1 MCQTRRANHEVPVDA
16 LRCERAE
23 WTSKNWLAMLMT
35 KLLSL
40 LVCAI
45 AAAGCG
51 SASSSAGGRGG
62 SGAPAEGGSASS
74 SGGTSSG
81 GAAGSGGVARSGAA
95 SILAGAGGIA
105 GAGFAGSSGSGGVT
119 AAPGTT
125 AGSGGS
131 AGSSGAGG
139 AGGRA
144 AVALEDLQRAYVDLR
159 FGMFIHFGILT
170 YTGSWAQGN
179 LPIDLFDPTKLDPA
193 QWADAAIAAKM
204 RFGILTA
211 KHHDGFALW
220 PSGVGNFSVKNL
232 SWKGGQGD
240 VVRAYVDAFR
250 AKGLQPG
257 LYFSLFDA
265 TQGIEGA
272 ETITRA
278 KIDLVKTQLRELLTN
293 YGEIPILFIDGWSW
307 KMGHLAV
314 PYEEIHALV
323 KSLQPNCLVADNT
336 HLASPW
342 DVDIVHFEEPQ
353 GVFAPPGNTYAA
365 HQGQKINNSGGNDW
379 FWAPSIGNLMSV
391 SSIVDDHLK
400 KLEPLWTNF
409 VLNCPPNRDGLMDA
423 AIVSRLAEVGAAWTP
438 NAARAPLPSQGP
450 QIERP
455 YTPVSAS
462 ASSGTAKNAID
473 GVNDNQLNTMWQ
485 ASGAL
490 PQSITLDL
498 GRSRP
503 DVGIVSVTPRYA
515 NNRGVTD
522 GNITSYRILAGTEES
537 TLTEVAAGTWP
548 ADGKLKVVTFPP
560 TAARYVRVEVR
571 AANGMAAA
579 TEISVGGR

>member
-1 MCQTRRANHEVPVDA
+1 M
-16 LRCERAE
+16 
-23 WTSKNWLAMLMT
+23 K
-35 KLLSL
+35 KLLTL
-40 LVCAI
+40 LVCAF
-45 AAAGCG
+45 AAVGCG
-51 SASSSAGGRGG
+51 SGNSSTPGPG
-62 SGAPAEGGSASS
+62 SGGARAAGSS
-74 SGGTSSG
+74 SGTGGVTSSG
-81 GAAGSGGVARSGAA
+81 AAPGSGGAHNMG
-95 SILAGAGGIA
+95 GAGGSSGA
-105 GAGFAGSSGSGGVT
+105 TGFAGFAGLS
-119 AAPGTT
+119 
-125 AGSGGS
+125 GS
-131 AGSSGAGG
+131 AGNIANGGATSTGGGGGASSGAAGIGG
-139 AGGRA
+139 GGTAGA
-144 AVALEDLQRAYVDLR
+144 IPLEDLQRAYVDLR

-170 YTGSWAQGN
+170 YTGSWAEGN
-179 LPIDLFDPTKLDPA
+179 LPIEMFNPTKLDPA

-204 RFGILTA
+204 KFGILTA

-220 PSGVGNFSVKNL
+220 PSSVGNFSVKNI

-250 AKGLQPG
+250 AKGLQPS

-265 TQGIEGA
+265 TQKIEGP
-272 ETITRA
+272 ESITRA

-314 PYEEIHALV
+314 PYQEIYDLV

-342 DVDIVHFEEPQ
+342 NVDVVHFEEPQ
-353 GVFAPPGNTYAA
+353 GVFAPAGNTYAA
-365 HQGQKINNSGGNDW
+365 HQGQKINASGGNDW

-423 AIVSRLAEVGAAWTP
+423 AIVDRLAQVGAAWTP
-438 NAARAPLPSQGP
+438 NAARPPLPAQGP

-455 YTPVSAS
+455 YTPVSAT
-462 ASSGTAKNAID
+462 ATSGTAKNAID
-473 GVNDNQLNTMWQ
+473 GLNDNNFNTMWQ
-485 ASGAL
+485 VSGAL

-498 GRSRP
+498 GQSRP

-522 GNITSYRILAGTEES
+522 GNITSYRILAGSNDS
-537 TLTEVAAGTWP
+537 TLAEVAAGTWP
-548 ADGKLKVVTFPP
+548 ADAKLQVVTFPP

-571 AANGMAAA
+571 AANGTAAA

>member
-1 MCQTRRANHEVPVDA
+1 MSPSLVDCRAV
-16 LRCERAE
+16 
-23 WTSKNWLAMLMT
+23 LMT
-35 KLLSL
+35 KLLRL
-40 LVCAI
+40 LVCAF

-51 SASSSAGGRGG
+51 GGNSSTGGGG
-62 SGAPAEGGSASS
+62 SGGAPAAAGTPSIAGSTS
-74 SGGTSSG
+74 SGGTSGSG
-81 GAAGSGGVARSGAA
+81 GASNVGGT
-95 SILAGAGGIA
+95 AGADVA
-105 GAGFAGSSGSGGVT
+105 GLSGSGGDSADGGAT
-119 AAPGTT
+119 AT
-125 AGSGGS
+125 GGS
-131 AGSSGAGG
+131 AGSSGQAGVGG
-139 AGGRA
+139 AGGSG

-179 LPIDLFDPTKLDPA
+179 LPIDMFNPTKLDPA
-193 QWADAAIAAKM
+193 QWADAAVAAKM
-204 RFGILTA
+204 KFGILTT

-220 PSGVGNFSVKNL
+220 PSSVGNFSVKNI
-232 SWKGGQGD
+232 SWQGGQGD

-250 AKGLQPG
+250 AKGLQPS

-265 TQGIEGA
+265 TQGIEGP

-314 PYEEIHALV
+314 AYQEIHELV
-323 KSLQPNCLVADNT
+323 KSLQPNCLLADNT

-353 GVFAPPGNTYAA
+353 GVFAPAGNTYAA

-391 SSIVDDHLK
+391 SSIVDDHLE

-438 NAARAPLPSQGP
+438 NAARLPLPSQGP

-455 YTPVSAS
+455 YTPVSA
-462 ASSGTAKNAID
+462 AATSGTAKNAID
-473 GVNDNQLNTMWQ
+473 GLNDNNFNTMWQ

-498 GRSRP
+498 GQSRP

-515 NNRGVTD
+515 NNGGVTD
-522 GNITSYRILAGTEES
+522 GNITSYRILAGS
-537 TLTEVAAGTWP
+537 ADNTLTEVAAGTWP

-560 TAARYVRVEVR
+560 TAARYVRVEVL
-571 AANGMAAA
+571 AANGTAAA

>member
-1 MCQTRRANHEVPVDA
+1 
-16 LRCERAE
+16 
-23 WTSKNWLAMLMT
+23 MT

-51 SASSSAGGRGG
+51 SASSNAGGGG
-62 SGAPAEGGSASS
+62 GAPAAGGSASTG
-74 SGGTSSG
+74 GGTSSG
-81 GAAGSGGVARSGAA
+81 GTLASGGASNMGGANGNSG
-95 SILAGAGGIA
+95 GAGLSGNGGNA
-105 GAGFAGSSGSGGVT
+105 ADGGATVT
-119 AAPGTT
+119 
-125 AGSGGS
+125 GGS
-131 AGSSGAGG
+131 AGSSGAAGMGG
-139 AGGRA
+139 AGGPG
-144 AVALEDLQRAYVDLR
+144 AVPLEDLQRAYVDLR

-179 LPIDLFDPTKLDPA
+179 LPIDMFNPTKLDPA
-193 QWADAAIAAKM
+193 QWADAAVAAKM
-204 RFGILTA
+204 KFGILTT

-220 PSGVGNFSVKNL
+220 PSSVGNFSVKNV

-250 AKGLQPG
+250 AKGLQPS

-265 TQGIEGA
+265 TQGIEGP

-314 PYEEIHALV
+314 PYQEIYELV

-353 GVFAPPGNTYAA
+353 GVFAPAGNTYPA
-365 HQGQKINNSGGNDW
+365 HQGQKINSSGGNDW
-379 FWAPSIGNLMSV
+379 FWAPSIGSLMSV
-391 SSIVDDHLK
+391 SSIVDSHLK

-409 VLNCPPNRDGLMDA
+409 VLNCPPNRDGVMDA

-438 NAARAPLPSQGP
+438 NAARPPLPSQGP

-455 YTPVSAS
+455 YTPVSA
-462 ASSGTAKNAID
+462 AATSGTAKNAID
-473 GVNDNQLNTMWQ
+473 GLNDNHFNTMWQ
-485 ASGAL
+485 AAGAL

-498 GRSRP
+498 GQSRP

-515 NNRGVTD
+515 NNAGVTD
-522 GNITSYRILAGTEES
+522 GNITSYRILAGGADN
-537 TLTEVAAGTWP
+537 TLTEVATGTWP
-548 ADGKLKVVTFPP
+548 ADGKLKVVTFTP
-560 TAARYVRVEVR
+560 TAARYVRVEVL
-571 AANGMAAA
+571 AASGTAAA

>member
-1 MCQTRRANHEVPVDA
+1 
-16 LRCERAE
+16 
-23 WTSKNWLAMLMT
+23 MT
-35 KLLSL
+35 KLLRL
-40 LVCAI
+40 LVCAL
-45 AAAGCG
+45 AAVGCG
-51 SASSSAGGRGG
+51 AGNSSAGAGG
-62 SGAPAEGGSASS
+62 SGGAPAAGGSSSTGGGSS
-74 SGGTSSG
+74 SGG
-81 GAAGSGGVARSGAA
+81 A
-95 SILAGAGGIA
+95 
-105 GAGFAGSSGSGGVT
+105 SGSGG
-119 AAPGTT
+119 ASNIGGT
-125 AGSGGS
+125 AGAAFAGLSGSGGSTADGGAAATGGS
-131 AGSSGAGG
+131 AGSSGDGGMGGG
-139 AGGRA
+139 AGGSG
-144 AVALEDLQRAYVDLR
+144 AVPLEDLQRAYVDLR

-179 LPIDLFDPTKLDPA
+179 LPIDMFNPTKLDPA

-204 RFGILTA
+204 KFGILTT

-220 PSGVGNFSVKNL
+220 PSSVGNFSVKNI

-250 AKGLQPG
+250 AKGLQPS

-265 TQGIEGA
+265 TQKIEGP
-272 ETITRA
+272 ESITRE

-314 PYEEIHALV
+314 PYQEIYDLV

-342 DVDIVHFEEPQ
+342 DVDVVHFEEPQ
-353 GVFAPPGNTYAA
+353 GVFAPAGNTYAA
-365 HQGQKINNSGGNDW
+365 HQGQKINASGGNDW

-438 NAARAPLPSQGP
+438 NAARPPLPAQGP

-455 YTPVSAS
+455 YTPVSAT
-462 ASSGTAKNAID
+462 ATSGTAKNAID
-473 GVNDNQLNTMWQ
+473 GLNDNNFNTMWQ
-485 ASGAL
+485 VSGAL

-498 GRSRP
+498 GQSRP

-515 NNRGVTD
+515 NNRGVAD
-522 GNITSYRILAGTEES
+522 GNITSYRVLAGINDS
-537 TLTEVAAGTWP
+537 TLEEVAAGTWP
-548 ADGKLKVVTFPP
+548 ADAKLQVVTFPP

-571 AANGMAAA
+571 AANGTAAA

>member
-1 MCQTRRANHEVPVDA
+1 MGSITPRFSAKILVTAPAVA
-16 LRCERAE
+16 
-23 WTSKNWLAMLMT
+23 SKGHGARIGAA
-35 KLLSL
+35 LLS
-40 LVCAI
+40 VI
-45 AAAGCG
+45 AAC
-51 SASSSAGGRGG
+51 
-62 SGAPAEGGSASS
+62 APAPS
-74 SGGTSSG
+74 SGED
-81 GAAGSGGVARSGAA
+81 AN
-95 SILAGAGGIA
+95 AGAGGQTAGNSATGGGGGGAWA
-105 GAGFAGSSGSGGVT
+105 GASGASRGGDGGRDSGGNSGVDSGSGGASGGGAT
-119 AAPGTT
+119 GT
-125 AGSGGS
+125 GGS
-131 AGSSGAGG
+131 AGSSGAHAGGG
-139 AGGRA
+139 AAGA
-144 AVALEDLQRAYVDLR
+144 LPLEDLQRAYVDLR

-179 LPIDLFDPTKLDPA
+179 LPIDMFNPTKLDPA

-204 RFGILTA
+204 KFGILTT

-220 PSGVGNFSVKNL
+220 PSSVGNFNVRNIA
-232 SWKGGQGD
+232 WKGGEGD

-272 ETITRA
+272 ETITPE

-307 KMGHLAV
+307 KMGHRAV
-314 PYEEIHALV
+314 AYQEIHELV

-353 GVFAPPGNTYAA
+353 GVFAPAGNTYPA
-365 HQGQKINNSGGNDW
+365 HQGQKINNTGGNDW
-379 FWAPSIGNLMSV
+379 FWAPDIGSLMSV

-423 AIVSRLAEVGAAWTP
+423 AITSRLAQVGAAWTP
-438 NAARAPLPSQGP
+438 NSARPPLPAQGP

-455 YTPVSAS
+455 YTAVA
-462 ASSGTAKNAID
+462 AMATSGTATNAID
-473 GVNDNQLNTMWQ
+473 GLNDNNFNTMWQ
-485 ASGAL
+485 ASGAF

-498 GRSRP
+498 GQSRP
-503 DVGIVSVTPRYA
+503 DVGIVTVTPRYS

-522 GNITSYRILAGTEES
+522 GNITSYRILVGS
-537 TLTEVAAGTWP
+537 DDSNLTEVAAGTWP
-548 ADGKLKVVTFPP
+548 ADAKLKVVTFTP
-560 TAARYVRVEVR
+560 TAARYVRVEAR
-571 AANGMAAA
+571 AANGNATA
-579 TEISVGGR
+579 TEISVGSR